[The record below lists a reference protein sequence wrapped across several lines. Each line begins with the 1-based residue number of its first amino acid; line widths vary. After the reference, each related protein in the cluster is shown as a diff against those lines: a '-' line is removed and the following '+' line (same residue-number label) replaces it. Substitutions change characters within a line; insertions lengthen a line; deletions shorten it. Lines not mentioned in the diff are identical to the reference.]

1 MEPLPPNRKSPLD
14 KVVRVDSPEVREL
27 KQRLFDTYGGFI
39 DKRTK
44 NLAKGDT
51 FIIDDRKA
59 TDFDDHGHAY
69 SSLCMAT
76 ARVRNAK
83 TVELHLQGSTPVN
96 EEIRRQAPALGA
108 TISWGERPTLDMEVT
123 PGKLNCLEGLA
134 TQVQGIVRRGAPEY
148 SVRSYKHACPRT
160 AKTLRRLKKIL
171 KQQWG
176 SGPVATE

>member
-1 MEPLPPNRKSPLD
+1 LTDPKL
-14 KVVRVDSPEVREL
+14 REL

-51 FIIDDRKA
+51 FIIDDRRK
-59 TDFDDHGHAY
+59 TDFDEHGHAY
-69 SSLCMAT
+69 SSLCVAT
-76 ARVRNAK
+76 ARVRDAK
-83 TVELHLQGSTPVN
+83 TVELHLQGNTPVN

-108 TISWGERPTLDMEVT
+108 SISWGERPTLDMEVT
-123 PGKLNCLEGLA
+123 PGKLHRLEDLA
-134 TQVQGIVRRGAPEY
+134 TQVQSIVRRGAPEY

-176 SGPVATE
+176 SEPVATE